1 MKTGKLVQN
10 NWLYS
15 SDCCLLEVFFKSGD
29 SFSRCPKCSSLCDWE
44 MVDITSKEMK
54 ALVVTSQYSKTW
66 SKWSNSKTL
75 EPRHFC

>member
-10 NWLYS
+10 NWLYA
-15 SDCCLLEVFFKSGD
+15 SDCCLLEVFFKSGQ

-44 MVDITSKEMK
+44 KVDIPSEEIKT
-54 ALVVTSQYSKTW
+54 LVVTSQSAKTW
-66 SKWSNSKTL
+66 EKRSQSKTL